1 MTSIMVSESPDCG
14 SQEPERMTPGEVPTY
29 LIRRVRS

>member
-1 MTSIMVSESPDCG
+1 MTSIMVSESPDCDP
-14 SQEPERMTPGEVPTY
+14 QEPERMTRGGGPAY

>member
-1 MTSIMVSESPDCG
+1 MTSIMVSESPDCDP
-14 SQEPERMTPGEVPTY
+14 QEPERMKPGEVPAY